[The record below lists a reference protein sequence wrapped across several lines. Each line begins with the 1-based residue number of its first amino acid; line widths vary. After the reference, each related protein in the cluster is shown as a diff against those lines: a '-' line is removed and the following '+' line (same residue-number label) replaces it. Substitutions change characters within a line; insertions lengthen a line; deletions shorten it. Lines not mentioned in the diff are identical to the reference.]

1 MAPVLSSTTC
11 CRSSIRPGSRPL
23 SSYGWRPWSCCPT
36 CWCMAFCSGVGA
48 AVSRSASDGSLPWS
62 FSSMMVRGAEYFL
75 GYTAPCLLFQRT
87 KQGDFHMQNR
97 MMITGAGSGLGRE
110 IALRWAREG
119 WRLALADVNEAGLAE
134 SLELVRAAGGDGFTQ
149 RCDVRDYSQL
159 TALAQSC
166 EEKFG
171 GIDVIVNNAGVASGG
186 FFDELSLEDW
196 DWQIAINLM
205 GVVKGCKAFLPLLE
219 KSIGKIV
226 NIASMAAL
234 MQGPAMSNYNVAK
247 AGVVALSESL
257 LIELK
262 QQEIGVHV
270 VCPSFFQTNLLDSF
284 RGPTPAM
291 KAQVGKLLESS
302 PISAADIADYIYAEM
317 AKGEF
322 MILPHEQGRMA
333 WALKQ
338 KNPQLLYDE
347 MISMADRMRAKGKQA

>member
-1 MAPVLSSTTC
+1 
-11 CRSSIRPGSRPL
+11 
-23 SSYGWRPWSCCPT
+23 
-36 CWCMAFCSGVGA
+36 
-48 AVSRSASDGSLPWS
+48 
-62 FSSMMVRGAEYFL
+62 
-75 GYTAPCLLFQRT
+75 
-87 KQGDFHMQNR
+87 MQMR

-119 WRLALADVNEAGLAE
+119 WQLALSDVNDAGLAE
-134 SLELVRAAGGDGFTQ
+134 TLKLVREAGGDGFTM

-159 TALAQSC
+159 TALAQAC
-166 EEKFG
+166 EEKLG

-186 FFDELSLEDW
+186 FFEELSLEDW

-205 GVVKGCKAFLPLLE
+205 GVVKGCKAFLPLLLR
-219 KSIGKIV
+219 SQGKII

-257 LIELK
+257 LIELQA
-262 QQEIGVHV
+262 QQVGVHV

-291 KAQVGKLLESS
+291 KQAVGKLLESS
-302 PISAADIADYIYAEM
+302 PISASEIAEYIYVAIEQ
-317 AKGEF
+317 GEF

-338 KNPQLLYDE
+338 KTPQLLYNE
-347 MISMADRMRAKGKQA
+347 MASMAGKMRSKTASV

>member
-1 MAPVLSSTTC
+1 
-11 CRSSIRPGSRPL
+11 
-23 SSYGWRPWSCCPT
+23 
-36 CWCMAFCSGVGA
+36 
-48 AVSRSASDGSLPWS
+48 
-62 FSSMMVRGAEYFL
+62 
-75 GYTAPCLLFQRT
+75 
-87 KQGDFHMQNR
+87 MQNR
-97 MMITGAGSGLGRE
+97 IMITGAGSGLGRE
-110 IALRWAREG
+110 LALRWAREG
-119 WRLALADVNEAGLAE
+119 CQLALADVNEAGLAE
-134 SLELVRAAGGDGFTQ
+134 TLKLVREAGGDGFTQ

-159 TALAQSC
+159 TALAQAC
-166 EEKFG
+166 EERLG
-171 GIDVIVNNAGVASGG
+171 GIDVVINNAGVASGG
-186 FFDELSLEDW
+186 FFNELSLEDW

-205 GVVKGCKAFLPLLE
+205 GVVKGCKAFLPLLQ
-219 KSIGKIV
+219 KSHGKII

-262 QQEIGVHV
+262 PEGVAVHV

-291 KAQVGKLLESS
+291 KQQVGKLLESS
-302 PISAADIADYIYAEM
+302 PISAADIAEYVYAEV
-317 AKGEF
+317 AKGSF

-347 MISMADRMRAKGKQA
+347 MANMAGKMRSKTQPG

>member
-1 MAPVLSSTTC
+1 
-11 CRSSIRPGSRPL
+11 
-23 SSYGWRPWSCCPT
+23 
-36 CWCMAFCSGVGA
+36 
-48 AVSRSASDGSLPWS
+48 
-62 FSSMMVRGAEYFL
+62 
-75 GYTAPCLLFQRT
+75 
-87 KQGDFHMQNR
+87 MQKR

-119 WRLALADVNEAGLAE
+119 WQLALSDVNDAGLTE
-134 SLELVRAAGGDGFTQ
+134 TLKLVREAGGDGFTQ

-159 TALAQSC
+159 TALAQAC
-166 EEKFG
+166 EEKLG

-186 FFDELSLEDW
+186 FFEELSLEDW

-205 GVVKGCKAFLPLLE
+205 GVVKGCKAFLPLLQ
-219 KSIGKIV
+219 KSHGKII

-257 LIELK
+257 LADLHQDQIS
-262 QQEIGVHV
+262 VHA

-302 PISAADIADYIYAEM
+302 PISAADIAEYIYEQVA
-317 AKGEF
+317 AGEF

-333 WALKQ
+333 WAIKQ
-338 KNPQLLYDE
+338 KNPQLLYNE
-347 MISMADRMRAKGKQA
+347 MTSMAEKMRAKAKQNNG

>member
-1 MAPVLSSTTC
+1 
-11 CRSSIRPGSRPL
+11 
-23 SSYGWRPWSCCPT
+23 
-36 CWCMAFCSGVGA
+36 
-48 AVSRSASDGSLPWS
+48 
-62 FSSMMVRGAEYFL
+62 MVRE
-75 GYTAPCLLFQRT
+75 
-87 KQGDFHMQNR
+87 
-97 MMITGAGSGLGRE
+97 
-110 IALRWAREG
+110 
-119 WRLALADVNEAGLAE
+119 
-134 SLELVRAAGGDGFTQ
+134 AGGDGFIQ

-159 TALAQSC
+159 TTFAQALRSETGWYRCHRQQ
-166 EEKFG
+166 
-171 GIDVIVNNAGVASGG
+171 AGVASG
-186 FFDELSLEDW
+186 FFSELSLEDW

-219 KSIGKIV
+219 QSKGKII

-257 LIELK
+257 LIELA
-262 QQEIGVHV
+262 QQEVGVHV

-302 PISAADIADYIYAEM
+302 PISAADIADYIYQQVA
-317 AKGEF
+317 AGEF

-338 KNPQLLYDE
+338 KNPQLLYE
-347 MISMADRMRAKGKQA
+347 MTLMADKMPGAKAKQTAG

>member
-1 MAPVLSSTTC
+1 
-11 CRSSIRPGSRPL
+11 
-23 SSYGWRPWSCCPT
+23 
-36 CWCMAFCSGVGA
+36 
-48 AVSRSASDGSLPWS
+48 
-62 FSSMMVRGAEYFL
+62 
-75 GYTAPCLLFQRT
+75 
-87 KQGDFHMQNR
+87 MQNR

-119 WRLALADVNEAGLAE
+119 WQLALSDIGEAGLQQTLA
-134 SLELVRAAGGDGFTQ
+134 LVREAGGEGFVQ

-159 TALAQSC
+159 TALAQAC
-166 EEKFG
+166 EEKLG

-186 FFDELSLEDW
+186 FFAELSLEDW

-219 KSIGKIV
+219 RSKGRII

-257 LIELK
+257 LVELR
-262 QQEIGVHV
+262 QQQVAVHV

-302 PISAADIADYIYAEM
+302 PISASDIAGYIYEGVAR
-317 AKGEF
+317 GDF

-333 WALKQ
+333 WQLKQ
-338 KNPQLLYDE
+338 RDPQALYDE
-347 MISMADRMRAKGKQA
+347 MAEMAVRMRAKGRQTQA

>member
-1 MAPVLSSTTC
+1 M
-11 CRSSIRPGSRPL
+11 
-23 SSYGWRPWSCCPT
+23 
-36 CWCMAFCSGVGA
+36 
-48 AVSRSASDGSLPWS
+48 
-62 FSSMMVRGAEYFL
+62 
-75 GYTAPCLLFQRT
+75 
-87 KQGDFHMQNR
+87 HNR
-97 MMITGAGSGLGRE
+97 IMITGAGSGLGRE

-119 WRLALADVNEAGLAE
+119 WKLALSDVNEAGLAE
-134 SLELVRAAGGDGFTQ
+134 TLKLVREAGGDGFTQ

-159 TALAQSC
+159 TALAQAC

-171 GIDVIVNNAGVASGG
+171 GIDIIVNNAGVASGG
-186 FFDELSLEDW
+186 FFEELSLEDW

-205 GVVKGCKAFLPLLE
+205 GVVKGCKAFLPLLQ
-219 KSIGKIV
+219 KSRGRIINV
-226 NIASMAAL
+226 ASMAAL

-262 QQEIGVHV
+262 EEGVGVHV

-291 KAQVGKLLESS
+291 KQQVGKLLESS
-302 PISAADIADYIYAEM
+302 PISATDIADYIFREVA
-317 AKGEF
+317 AGAF

-338 KNPQLLYDE
+338 QNPQALYDE
-347 MISMADRMRAKGKQA
+347 MAGMSARMRAKHHGSA

>member
-1 MAPVLSSTTC
+1 
-11 CRSSIRPGSRPL
+11 
-23 SSYGWRPWSCCPT
+23 
-36 CWCMAFCSGVGA
+36 
-48 AVSRSASDGSLPWS
+48 
-62 FSSMMVRGAEYFL
+62 
-75 GYTAPCLLFQRT
+75 
-87 KQGDFHMQNR
+87 MQNR
-97 MMITGAGSGLGRE
+97 IMITGAGSGLGRE

-119 WRLALADVNEAGLAE
+119 WRMALSDVSDGGLQETLRLVREAGGE
-134 SLELVRAAGGDGFTQ
+134 GFVQ

-159 TALAQSC
+159 TALAQAC
-166 EEKFG
+166 EQKFG

-186 FFDELSLEDW
+186 FFGELSLEDW

-219 KSIGKIV
+219 QSKGKII

-257 LIELK
+257 LVELR
-262 QQEIGVHV
+262 QQEVAVHV

-302 PISAADIADYIYAEM
+302 PISASDIAQYIYDQA
-317 AKGEF
+317 AQGEF
-322 MILPHEQGRMA
+322 MILPHDQGRMA
-333 WALKQ
+333 WSIKQ
-338 KNPQLLYDE
+338 KNPQLIYDE
-347 MISMADRMRAKGKQA
+347 MANMADKMRAKAKSG

>member
-1 MAPVLSSTTC
+1 
-11 CRSSIRPGSRPL
+11 
-23 SSYGWRPWSCCPT
+23 
-36 CWCMAFCSGVGA
+36 
-48 AVSRSASDGSLPWS
+48 
-62 FSSMMVRGAEYFL
+62 
-75 GYTAPCLLFQRT
+75 
-87 KQGDFHMQNR
+87 MQNR

-119 WRLALADVNEAGLAE
+119 WRLALCDVNEQGLAE
-134 SLELVRAAGGDGFTQ
+134 TLKLVREAGGDGFTL

-159 TALAQSC
+159 TAVAQAC
-166 EEKFG
+166 EERFG
-171 GIDVIVNNAGVASGG
+171 GLDVLVNNAGVAAGG
-186 FFDELSLEDW
+186 MFADLSLEDW
-196 DWQIAINLM
+196 DWQLSINLM
-205 GVVKGCKAFLPLLE
+205 GVIKGCKAFLPLLRA
-219 KSIGKIV
+219 SQGKII

-262 QQEIGVHV
+262 PEGVAVHV

-291 KAQVGKLLESS
+291 KQAVGKLLESS
-302 PISAADIADYIYAEM
+302 PISATEIAEYIYTAIEQ
-317 AKGEF
+317 GEF

-338 KNPQLLYDE
+338 KNPQLLYSE
-347 MISMADRMRAKGKQA
+347 MASMAGKMRSKTTPV